1 MKKILALLLALM
13 LILSL
18 SLVACD
24 EALADEDES
33 KSSDNVSAEKD
44 KDDDQ
49 EIAEEDKV
57 DFDKEDEDEEDDFVI
72 EFYPESEEKESE
84 EQESK
89 KDTETEGD
97 FSDLDDETASAQI
110 VKDPA
115 IIEKYKAELERHANE
130 ECGTTVLYQNT
141 EMTMTYN
148 GETIEQSMVLYGV
161 RMVDG
166 DNYSSVVQMVS
177 EGEISN
183 TENLQYV
190 DGIIYVVQA
199 VDGRK
204 VKAVAT
210 KEQAKAIIN
219 EGDEEFDW
227 FDESVQN
234 AEIFKT
240 DEGYYV
246 DLTLTS
252 GGDQIQ
258 SLFTDA
264 FPPEVVKDI
273 NNVSLYVLFDTDMNI
288 EAVSMSATFYMDV
301 EGIETVV
308 VMDYVIEFTD
318 VGTTVVKAPDDKDSY
333 ELVSYDMIDNTK

>member
-24 EALADEDES
+24 EALADDDES
-33 KSSDNVSAEKD
+33 KSSDNVSGEKD

-57 DFDKEDEDEEDDFVI
+57 DFDKEDG
-72 EFYPESEEKESE
+72 SEEK
-84 EQESK
+84 ESK
-89 KDTETEGD
+89 KDTET
-97 FSDLDDETASAQI
+97 QI

-130 ECGTTVLYQNT
+130 KCGTTVLHQNI

-148 GETIEQSMVLYGV
+148 GETIEQSMVQYGV

-166 DNYSSVVQMVS
+166 DNYSSVVQMVF

-219 EGDEEFDW
+219 ESDEEFDW

-264 FPPEVVKDI
+264 FTPEVVKDI

-308 VMDYVIEFTD
+308 VMDCVIEFTD